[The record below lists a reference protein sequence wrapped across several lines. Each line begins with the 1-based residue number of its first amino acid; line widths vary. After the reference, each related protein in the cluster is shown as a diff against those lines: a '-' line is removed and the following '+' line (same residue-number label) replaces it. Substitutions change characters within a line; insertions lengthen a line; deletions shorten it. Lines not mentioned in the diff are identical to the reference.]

1 MIYITRPRN
10 GRKPRLGAKEGLPL
24 HELGRKAV
32 LLPRQDAKIFK
43 MKRITLFLF
52 FSIGLAAAAGA
63 QKFPDHPSGEP
74 RNTGPAIL
82 FHVSA
87 GTHLPGGDLAKRFG
101 QDASIGG
108 GLELITGNNFLLGA
122 EGHFLFGQKVKEDPL
137 TIIRTPEGDIIG
149 TDQFIASVFL
159 RERGFYVGGMI
170 GKLFPAGKK
179 RSGLRITA
187 GAGMLRH
194 KIRLQDDSQSVNAIS
209 GDYAK
214 GYDRLT
220 GGLALNQ
227 FIGWQH
233 LAANRRANWF
243 IGLEFSQ
250 GFTKSLRDWDFS
262 EMRKLEGSRT
272 DLRFGIRA
280 AWTLPFY
287 VGNAEKIYY

>member
-1 MIYITRPRN
+1 MKIKSLY
-10 GRKPRLGAKEGLPL
+10 
-24 HELGRKAV
+24 
-32 LLPRQDAKIFK
+32 LL
-43 MKRITLFLF
+43 LFL
-52 FSIGLAAAAGA
+52 GLTAAAGA
-63 QKFPDHPSGEP
+63 QKFPEHLSEEP

-82 FHVSA
+82 FHVGA
-87 GTHLPGGDLAKRFG
+87 GTHLPGGDLADRFG
-101 QDASIGG
+101 QDASVGG
-108 GLELITGNNFLLGA
+108 GLELITGNHFLLGA

-137 TIIRTPEGDIIG
+137 AIIRTPQGDIIG
-149 TDQFIASVFL
+149 TNQYIASVVL
-159 RERGFYVGGMI
+159 RERGYYLGGMI
-170 GKLFPAGKK
+170 GKLFPIGKK

-187 GAGMLRH
+187 GAGVLRH
-194 KIRLQDDSQSVNAIS
+194 KIRLQDDSQSVNAIA

-214 GYDRLT
+214 GYDRLS
-220 GGLALNQ
+220 GGFALNQ

-243 IGLEFSQ
+243 IGLEFNQ
-250 GFTKSLRDWDFS
+250 GFTKSLRDWDFA

>member
-1 MIYITRPRN
+1 MKKTILCLLFA
-10 GRKPRLGAKEGLPL
+10 LGLSA
-24 HELGRKAV
+24 
-32 LLPRQDAKIFK
+32 
-43 MKRITLFLF
+43 
-52 FSIGLAAAAGA
+52 LADA
-63 QKFPDHPSGEP
+63 QKFPEHPSAEP
-74 RNTGPAIL
+74 RNTGPAFL
-82 FHVSA
+82 FHVNA
-87 GTHLPGGDLAKRFG
+87 GAHLPGGDLAKRFG
-101 QDASIGG
+101 PDASVGG
-108 GLELITGNNFLLGA
+108 GLELITENNFLFGA

-137 TIIRTPEGDIIG
+137 TLIRTPEGDIIG
-149 TDQFIASVFL
+149 TDQYIASVFL
-159 RERGFYVGGMI
+159 RERGFYIGGMI
-170 GKLFPAGKK
+170 GKLFPIGKK

-194 KIRLQDDSQSVNAIS
+194 KIRFQDDTQSVNAIS

-220 GGLALNQ
+220 GGFALNQ

-243 IGLEFSQ
+243 IGLEFNQ